1 MQSHQE
7 LTYKRECKHRIQSWS
22 NFIYNSYR
30 KSKVDRKFAERV
42 IQSAKSRLKRLWWA
56 FAKDER
62 QNDSQDAKNHEFR
75 SKSYL
80 FDWMHQEY
88 SEIICI

>member
-1 MQSHQE
+1 M
-7 LTYKRECKHRIQSWS
+7 TYRWECKHRIQSWS
-22 NFIYNSYR
+22 NSIYNSYE
-30 KSKVDRKFAERV
+30 KDEVDRKFVECI
-42 IQSAKSRLKRLWWA
+42 IQSAKSQLKRLWWT

-62 QNDSQDAKNHEFR
+62 QNDAKNHKFK
-75 SKSYL
+75 SKSHL

>member
-1 MQSHQE
+1 M
-7 LTYKRECKHRIQSWS
+7 TYRWECKHRIQSWS
-22 NFIYNSYR
+22 NSIYNSYE
-30 KSKVDRKFAERV
+30 KDEVDRKFVECI
-42 IQSAKSRLKRLWWA
+42 IQSAKSQLKRLWWT

-62 QNDSQDAKNHEFR
+62 QNDCQDAKNHKFK
-75 SKSYL
+75 SKSHL

>member
-1 MQSHQE
+1 
-7 LTYKRECKHRIQSWS
+7 LTYKWECRHKIWSWS
-22 NFIYNSYR
+22 NFIYNSYE
-30 KSKVDRKFAERV
+30 KSEVDWKFVERV

-62 QNDSQDAKNHEFR
+62 QNDCQDVKNHEFK
-75 SKSYL
+75 SKNHL

>member
-7 LTYKRECKHRIQSWS
+7 LTYRQECKHRIQSWS
-22 NFIYNSYR
+22 NFIYNSYE
-30 KSKVDRKFAERV
+30 KDEVDRKIVECI
-42 IQSAKSRLKRLWWA
+42 IQFAKSWLKKLWWA

-62 QNDSQDAKNHEFR
+62 QNDYQDAKNHEFR
-75 SKSYL
+75 SKSHL

-88 SEIICI
+88 SEIIRI